1 MIFRQLFDE
10 KSNTLT
16 YLLGDP
22 ASGKALLI
30 DPVLGQE
37 TRDLELLSQ
46 LNLRL
51 SWVLETHEHADHI
64 TSANKLR
71 TLTGCA
77 LATPDSGESMG
88 ADRYLGHSEYLTC
101 GAIELEVRH
110 TPGHTSG
117 SASYVNHAHGMVF
130 SGDTLLIRGC
140 GRTDFQGGDAA
151 ALYASVHAQIFSL
164 PGKTR
169 VFPGHDYNGHRES
182 SVAEEQAHNPRLG
195 VGRDLASFVT
205 LMSALNLPRPR
216 LIGQAVPANRRM
228 GAPDPFERLR
238 NNEAG
243 VPQADLRWWG
253 EHKSDVRLIDVRQPE
268 EYTGAMGHLPGAELV
283 PLDTLTQVA
292 EGWDPTRPLLIVCR
306 SGARSNRGATALM
319 NMGFS
324 KVANLIGGTSGWY
337 SSLQGTRT

>member
-46 LNLRL
+46 LNLSL
-51 SWVLETHEHADHI
+51 SWVLETHEHADHV
-64 TSANKLR
+64 TAAYKLR

-77 LATPDSGESMG
+77 LATPNSGQSKG
-88 ADRYLGHSEYLTC
+88 ADRYLKHTERLTC

-110 TPGHTSG
+110 TPGHTAG

-151 ALYASVHAQIFSL
+151 ALYASVHEQIFSL
-164 PGKTR
+164 PGQTR
-169 VFPGHDYNGHRES
+169 VFPGHDYKGHRES
-182 SVAEEQAHNPRLG
+182 RVAEEQAHNPRLG
-195 VGRDLASFVT
+195 AGRDLASFVT
-205 LMSALNLPRPR
+205 LMSELNLPRPR
-216 LIGQAVPANRRM
+216 LIDQAVPANRRM
-228 GAPDPFERLR
+228 GAPDPYERLP
-238 NNEAG
+238 NNEVG
-243 VPQADLRWWG
+243 VPQADLSWWG
-253 EHKSDVRLIDVRQPE
+253 AHKSQVRLIDVRQPE
-268 EYTGAMGHLPGAELV
+268 EYIGSMGHLPGAELV
-283 PLDTLTQVA
+283 PLDTLVQVA
-292 EGWDPTRPLLIVCR
+292 DGWDRDQALVIVCR
-306 SGARSNRGATALM
+306 SGARSNRGAIALK
-319 NMGFS
+319 NMGFA
-324 KVANLIGGTSGWY
+324 KVANLIGGTAGWH
-337 SSLQGTRT
+337 SSNRGAGA